1 MESERKI
8 FDNFKDIILKN
19 KSLNFVK
26 NKTMKIKFYIIDSK
40 FEQIFNIE
48 LTKIE
53 KYVVSLWYFQV

>member
-40 FEQIFNIE
+40 FEQIFNI
-48 LTKIE
+48 KFINIE
-53 KYVVSLWYFQV
+53 KYVVSLCYFQV

>member
-53 KYVVSLWYFQV
+53 KYVLSLWYFQV

>member
-53 KYVVSLWYFQV
+53 KYVVSL